1 MIQPLKHVLW
11 ATDFSPESREALA
24 YADFFAKTFKAK
36 LTALH
41 VVPDFAPALYESW
54 PEAEVELLAQIEAN
68 KAKAR
73 AELERMCETAGV
85 CPTRIVVAEGGA
97 AKVVLQTAKK
107 VGADLIVIGR
117 KGRSGGVQNMIG
129 SVAHRILRGSRVPI
143 LVTKGTT
150 AKPGAIKKI
159 LVPTDFTAAE
169 DIERE
174 HAWRLAKTLGASLMF
189 LYVLELFGH
198 DFRLTDE
205 MFGSV
210 LKKLQA
216 RKKKEHKAVAIGED
230 VVKAVEGW
238 EGIAEYAHKKGYEL
252 IVMSTTVKKLSRFFL
267 GSTTEKVIAH
277 SDVPVYAIPRE
288 KSSR

>member
-1 MIQPLKHVLW
+1 MIRPVKHILW
-11 ATDFSPESREALA
+11 ATDFSAASKEALA
-24 YADFFAKTFKAK
+24 YADFFAKTYKAK

-41 VVPDFAPALYESW
+41 VVPDFAPALYEAW
-54 PEAEVELLAQIEAN
+54 PEAEAELLAQIEAN
-68 KAKAR
+68 KAKAK
-73 AELERMCETAGV
+73 ADLEGLCQAAGV
-85 CPTRIVVAEGGA
+85 CPSKIVIAEGGA

-107 VGADLIVIGR
+107 TGADLIVIGR
-117 KGRSGGVQNMIG
+117 KGHGGGVQNLIG
-129 SVAHRILRGSRVPI
+129 SVAHRILRGSRVPV

-150 AKPGAIKKI
+150 AKPEAIKKI

-205 MFGSV
+205 MFQAV

-216 RKKKEHKAVAIGED
+216 RKKREPKAVVIGED
-230 VVKAVEGW
+230 VVKAVHGW
-238 EGIAEYAHKKGYEL
+238 EGIIDYAQTKGFEL

-288 KSSR
+288 K

>member
-1 MIQPLKHVLW
+1 MIQPVKHILW
-11 ATDFSPESREALA
+11 ATDFSAESKEALA

-41 VVPDFAPALYESW
+41 VVPDFAPALYEAW
-54 PEAEVELLAQIEAN
+54 PEAEAELLAQLEAN
-68 KAKAR
+68 KAKAK
-73 AELERMCETAGV
+73 ADLEGLCQTAGV
-85 CPTRIVVAEGGA
+85 CPSKIVIAEGGA

-107 VGADLIVIGR
+107 TGADLIVIGR
-117 KGRSGGVQNMIG
+117 KGDGGGSQNLIG
-129 SVAHRILRGSRVPI
+129 SVAHRILRGSRVPV

-150 AKPGAIKKI
+150 AKPEAIKKI
-159 LVPTDFTAAE
+159 LVPTDFSAAE

-198 DFRLTDE
+198 DFRLTNE
-205 MFGSV
+205 MFQAV

-216 RKKKEHKAVAIGED
+216 RKKREPKAVQIGED
-230 VVKAVEGW
+230 VVKAVHGW
-238 EGIAEYAHKKGYEL
+238 EGIIDYAQTKRFEL

-288 KSSR
+288 K